1 VGYDWTMPPS
11 RYMPFMVAAL
21 AIAVGLASAWW
32 LDWELAV
39 ILAANG
45 FFVTYQLLETP
56 RIGRLTQEYLRKYAA
71 NSDAPLPFI
80 YATTLATVTAALVS
94 LFIVINAPGDASA
107 VRLTLA
113 LASVPLGWATIHLM
127 AAIHYA
133 HLFWQPGPGEGKPRL
148 GLTFPGTRE
157 PEGWDFVY
165 FAFVIGM
172 AAQTSDVAITGAH
185 IRKFALAHSIA
196 AFFFNTVLV
205 AAAVNFAVSLD

>member
-1 VGYDWTMPPS
+1 
-11 RYMPFMVAAL
+11 MPFMVAAL

-56 RIGRLTQEYLRKYAA
+56 RIGRLTQDYLRKYAA

-148 GLTFPGTRE
+148 GLAFPGTKE
-157 PEGWDFVY
+157 PEGWDFV
-165 FAFVIGM
+165 
-172 AAQTSDVAITGAH
+172 
-185 IRKFALAHSIA
+185 
-196 AFFFNTVLV
+196 
-205 AAAVNFAVSLD
+205 